1 MSRKVSA
8 NNKTRGEEK
17 EVIFPDSRSAERH
30 CRRSSFKQQSDET
43 RSPMTINVEQEISSK
58 LCALILGTQALISIL
73 SPPLRRPPPSGGVGM
88 IFARRYIFTH
98 SIKQESGLLLLSP
111 VVCAAP
117 RSRSRSSPSV
127 LHTARRR
134 LCSGN

>member
-88 IFARRYIFTH
+88 IRTPIHIHTFNKTRVRFA
-98 SIKQESGLLLLSP
+98 SAQS
-111 VVCAAP
+111 
-117 RSRSRSSPSV
+117 
-127 LHTARRR
+127 RR
-134 LCSGN
+134 LCSPTFSLSLFPFRLSHCSSAPLQR